1 MLIGINNST
10 KQVLGTLLK
19 SPSILDEKNFNLNMD
34 DFVENHHKIIFGCI
48 YNLNKTG
55 LKSTVDAVQLLS
67 YMKDFNI
74 EWYNMYIQCDINN
87 EFLDSIQKDIKEN
100 DFEYNYNRLKKNS
113 LLRELHNGGWD
124 VTRIYDVTGSNKE
137 LNLNF
142 ESSTIDDI
150 LESLFSF
157 DNQLKKKWCSDL
169 NVSSELSSSK
179 EGLRDLIR
187 QFQQGDTFGIKLPNP
202 VLNSIAKGAR
212 FGKVVLYG
220 AGSG

>member
-113 LLRELHNGGWD
+113 LL
-124 VTRIYDVTGSNKE
+124 
-137 LNLNF
+137 
-142 ESSTIDDI
+142 
-150 LESLFSF
+150 
-157 DNQLKKKWCSDL
+157 
-169 NVSSELSSSK
+169 
-179 EGLRDLIR
+179 
-187 QFQQGDTFGIKLPNP
+187 
-202 VLNSIAKGAR
+202 
-212 FGKVVLYG
+212 
-220 AGSG
+220 